1 MASTRDGKGQRG
13 DAELVGIVKR
23 VVDARARKGLFE
35 RAHRDELVTDVLRR
49 VVRAM
54 KKRPES
60 NPEAVARWHV
70 RKAVTDLWRTRAMQ
84 VERQNIAIQRVDVR
98 PLRERSA
105 PVTRRDP
112 ESREQ
117 ALEDQIVV
125 FLTTYFQSE
134 DERQA
139 MAHTSFTAIKR
150 QEARILRQIVRI
162 TLALVQRPEDA
173 EMFYA
178 RFVEPGEQATLQQLA
193 DRFGVSVA
201 TVHNRLEGVLELLR
215 FVAAHFAM
223 LDESILENLGERLEN
238 TPGRP
243 LQLEELVRAATNY
256 ARMQAELSSAH
267 AEVATDI
274 AKHMEWIGAN
284 LPPKRK
290 GMPAVLRAL
299 VEGGSRYVLDKDDA
313 QHDMFAVRG
322 LHDDRKVARQVRL
335 AVRDGMKGSSL
346 T

>member
-1 MASTRDGKGQRG
+1 MASTRDGSGKRR
-13 DAELVGIVKR
+13 DAELAGIVRR
-23 VVDARARKGLFE
+23 VVDARARRGLFE
-35 RAHRDELVTDVLRR
+35 RAHRDELVTDLLRR

-84 VERQNIAIQRVDVR
+84 VERQNIAIQRIDIR
-98 PLRERSA
+98 PARERSA
-105 PVTRRDP
+105 PVSRRDP
-112 ESREQ
+112 ESREH
-117 ALEDQIVV
+117 ALEEQLVV
-125 FLTTYFQSE
+125 FLTTYFVSE
-134 DERQA
+134 DERRA
-139 MAHTSFTAIKR
+139 MAHTSYRAIKR
-150 QEARILRQIVRI
+150 QEARVLRQIVRI
-162 TLALVQRPEDA
+162 TLALVQRPDDA

-178 RFVEPGEQATLQQLA
+178 RYVAPGEQATLQQLA

-201 TVHNRLEGVLELLR
+201 TVHNRLEGVLGLLR

-223 LDESILENLGERLEN
+223 LDDVILENLGERLEN

-243 LQLEELVRAATNY
+243 LPLEELVRAAANY
-256 ARMQAELSSAH
+256 ARMQSELSSAH

-335 AVRDGMKGSSL
+335 AVRDGIKGSSL